1 MEADVKTEKKKRI
14 FMIFRIL
21 LILWMIV
28 IFLFSAA
35 DGNESSETSGWVGRM
50 IGSFLHSDFEEWTEE
65 EQKAYAQKIEY
76 PIRKAAH
83 ATEYAVLALLFFG
96 AIDLKGRKRYLC
108 AWAGAAAYA
117 CTDEFH
123 QLFVPGRAGSV
134 IDVCI
139 DSSGALVGLL
149 ILWGI
154 LSLRRRLRAKSSE
167 APVSS

>member
-1 MEADVKTEKKKRI
+1 MNHKIATVFI
-14 FMIFRIL
+14 IFRIL

-108 AWAGAAAYA
+108 AWAGAALYA

-123 QLFVPGRAGSV
+123 QSFVEGRDCSPLDLVADLLGCLTGGSV
-134 IDVCI
+134 Y
-139 DSSGALVGLL
+139 ALICLL
-149 ILWGI
+149 LNRFDP
-154 LSLRRRLRAKSSE
+154 LREKDG
-167 APVSS
+167 